1 MAAQNAIDKLKD
13 GPKDDKVAVASGIAV
28 SIVIVLLAAWAIF
41 FFRRIQTGQQQLEL
55 GGGAQDAFN
64 FTSVSEAQNQL
75 KDIYNNVNRDQQDLE
90 EIRNSNTSNQ
100 MQTQQQVN
108 VQPGADTDQFTNT
121 SN

>member
-1 MAAQNAIDKLKD
+1 MAAKNAIDKLKD

>member
-28 SIVIVLLAAWAIF
+28 SIVIVLHAAWTIF

>member
-28 SIVIVLLAAWAIF
+28 SIVIVLLAAWTIF